1 MPLNPRTRFT
11 QKRLSTVDLKASSR
25 IQIFVVIQAADC
37 EGGAVVPACGQC
49 WPHLWSQAVGGDR
62 RNRSADSSVGELLL
76 RGDWGQ
82 P

>member
-1 MPLNPRTRFT
+1 M
-11 QKRLSTVDLKASSR
+11 KASSR

-37 EGGAVVPACGQC
+37 EAEAVDVPACEQC
-49 WPHLWSQAVGGDR
+49 WPHLWSRAVGGDR